1 MTIFRTH
8 LPTDLRHGL
17 AAIGMAALISV
28 PAGIALA
35 EAPELEVDLSHT
47 SVHFFIE
54 HGGVS
59 KVIGQFRQINEVT
72 LAFDREDVSNSRV
85 TAVIE
90 AASLDSNHYYRDN
103 YTRSATFLDVI
114 NHPTITFV
122 STEIA
127 QTGENTGTMTGD
139 LTLRGETLPVT
150 FDVTF
155 NGTVPHLSGQYQ
167 IDGFEARTV
176 FDRRDFGID
185 AFSPWVGN
193 EVEILIQIEGTHS
206 HE

>member
-1 MTIFRTH
+1 MTTARKL
-8 LPTDLRHGL
+8 LPAGLHGRL
-17 AAIGMAALISV
+17 AAIGIAALI
-28 PAGIALA
+28 ALPGGMA
-35 EAPELEVDLSHT
+35 EAQAPEVEVDLTHT
-47 SVHFFIE
+47 SVHFFIG
-54 HGGVS
+54 HAGVS

-72 LAFDREDVSNSRV
+72 LAFDREDVSNSSV

-114 NHPTITFV
+114 NHPTISFA

-139 LTLRGETLPVT
+139 LTLRGETRPVT

-176 FDRRDFGID
+176 IDRRDFGIE
-185 AFSPWVGN
+185 AFSPFVGN
-193 EVEILIQIEGTHS
+193 EVEILIQLEAQHGHQ
-206 HE
+206 

>member
-1 MTIFRTH
+1 MTYVRTL
-8 LPTDLRHGL
+8 LPANLRLGL
-17 AAIGMAALISV
+17 AAIGMALLISV
-28 PAGIALA
+28 PAGMARA
-35 EAPELEVDLSHT
+35 EAPELDVDLSHT
-47 SVHFFIE
+47 SVHFFIG

-59 KVIGQFRQINEVT
+59 RVIGQFRQINEVT
-72 LAFDREDVSNSRV
+72 LAFDREDVSTSRV
-85 TAVIE
+85 TAEIE

-114 NHPTITFV
+114 NHPTITFT
-122 STEIA
+122 STEVA

-139 LTLRGETLPVT
+139 LTLRGETREVT

-155 NGTVPHLSGQYQ
+155 NGTVPHLSGRYQ

-193 EVEILIQIEGTHS
+193 EVEILIQIEATHS
-206 HE
+206 HQ